1 MGNDEAIEGD
11 SRACKAEFKV
21 SDQNGCRWHRRNL
34 GCWWG
39 GWGQQLWSRHTGC
52 CGLHF
57 VWHMGAEEASP
68 CGSFRRRGAQA
79 GVIWQL
85 HFPAAS
91 SQSDGF
97 CVLQL

>member
-1 MGNDEAIEGD
+1 MGNDEAMEGD

-39 GWGQQLWSRHTGC
+39 GWGQQLWSQHTGC
-52 CGLHF
+52 CGLDF

-68 CGSFRRRGAQA
+68 CGSFRRRRARAGA
-79 GVIWQL
+79 IRQL
-85 HFPAAS
+85 HFPVAS